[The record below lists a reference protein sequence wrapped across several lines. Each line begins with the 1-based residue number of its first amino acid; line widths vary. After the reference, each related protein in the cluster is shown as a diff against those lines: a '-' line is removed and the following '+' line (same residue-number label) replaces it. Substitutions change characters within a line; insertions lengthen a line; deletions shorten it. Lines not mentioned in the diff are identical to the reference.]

1 MTHWGSRIA
10 LGMLLGLAL
19 VAAPVHAEIVKVEV
33 GVAGMF

>member
-1 MTHWGSRIA
+1 MRHRGSRTA

-19 VAAPVHAEIVKVEV
+19 VAAPVDAEIVKVEV